1 MKKIILIL
9 LAVALGFWGCEN
21 FTDRLEGITPLMK
34 ASLFG
39 DYNKAKLLIE
49 SGADVNALDIYGKS
63 ALTRAVRNQHS
74 DIVELLVQ
82 NEADVEV
89 KTDTGWTPLIWACFN
104 QDYKT
109 AEILLKN
116 KADINAVAADG
127 STALINCIDR
137 NTNIKLLKLLLEK
150 NARLNDDNGCSLSL
164 VLACSKSIHADIKV
178 VELLVEFGANVDGVC
193 DGDTALSKAIE
204 RGDKRIFDFIRGQ
217 TGASL
222 NN

>member
-1 MKKIILIL
+1 
-9 LAVALGFWGCEN
+9 
-21 FTDRLEGITPLMK
+21 MK

-193 DGDTALSKAIE
+193 DGDTPLSKAIE
-204 RGDKRIFDFIRGQ
+204 RGDKRIVDFIKGKT
-217 TGASL
+217 TGSGL
-222 NN
+222 HN